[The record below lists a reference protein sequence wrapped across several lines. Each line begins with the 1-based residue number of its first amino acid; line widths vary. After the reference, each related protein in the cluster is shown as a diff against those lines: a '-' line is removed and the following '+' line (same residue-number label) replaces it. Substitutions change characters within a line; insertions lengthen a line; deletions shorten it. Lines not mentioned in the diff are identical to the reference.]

1 MPVPMK
7 PFLLF
12 PSCLI
17 LCFAISSAKFASA
30 QAPPFSYRG
39 VYDATLASGAK
50 AVFYV
55 RKDADVTFG
64 YISTATQTVAMNAF
78 TLPANGSFSFASAVG
93 SVSGTFTATGVSG
106 AVAGQSFSAPRQVF
120 NSVQGSLQGGYTG
133 TLWFQADGSLNSAE
147 FVLTPAGKLYALA
160 DTVSGLQGAVG
171 TYAANGTF
179 TATGVPGNVF
189 LSGSGTVTDGV
200 FRGSYSSIF
209 GTAYFDGARENL
221 DYRLINIATR
231 GNVGTG
237 ANQLIAGFVM
247 KNGAKRVM
255 IRAIGPSLTASGVP
269 GALNDPVLTLFS
281 GPTVIATNDNWQV
294 DNDVAAIQATGFAPT
309 DPRESVLLVS
319 LEEGPYTAIVSGA
332 GGTTGVAL
340 VEVYEID

>member
-1 MPVPMK
+1 MK

-12 PSCLI
+12 PFSLF
-17 LCFAISSAKFASA
+17 LCCIASA

-50 AVFYV
+50 AVFFV

-64 YISTATQTVAMNAF
+64 YISTATQAVAMNAF
-78 TLPANGSFSFASAVG
+78 TLPANGSFSFASTIG

-106 AVAGQSFSAPRQVF
+106 TVAGQAFSAPRQVF

-133 TLWFQADGSLNSAE
+133 TLWFQADGSLNYAS

-171 TYAANGTF
+171 TWSPNGTF
-179 TATGVPGNVF
+179 TATGEPGNVF

-200 FRGSYSSIF
+200 FSGSYSSSF

-221 DYRLINIATR
+221 AYRLVDIATR

-237 ANQLIAGFVM
+237 ANQLIAGFVI
-247 KNGAKRVM
+247 KQGAKRIL
-255 IRAIGPSLTASGVP
+255 IRAIGPSLTASGVA
-269 GALNDPVLTLFS
+269 GALNDPVLTLYS
-281 GPTVIATNDNWQV
+281 GPTVIATNDNWQTG
-294 DNDVAAIQATGFAPT
+294 NDVAAIQATGFSPSDT
-309 DPRESVLLVS
+309 RESVLLVS
-319 LEEGPYTAIVSGA
+319 LEEGAYTAIVSGA